1 MDRSILRVVSLASI
15 LLLAACGGEAAP
27 TPTPTPTP
35 AATGAL
41 GHIAFRAYVDG
52 NADIYVINADG
63 SNQTRLTDGQEFGTM
78 PRWSPD
84 GSKIAFVSI
93 RGANWDI
100 YVMDADGSNQT
111 RLTDSPGID
120 EAPVWSPDGS
130 KIAFVSIR
138 SGTHE
143 IYLMDALGS
152 NQTRITTPTPPHD
165 PTYNSAW
172 AERLTPIWSPDGSE
186 IVFTSVR
193 DGNQADIYVMEA
205 DGSNEVRITT
215 NPASDSNPTWSPDG
229 SKIAFVS
236 NRRDQITAIY
246 VMDADGS
253 NQTLLTHFPAPP
265 ATVNRPLCCPAW
277 SPAR

>member
-1 MDRSILRVVSLASI
+1 MLLPIRGDDSESSVKTFLFLVVSLASI

-63 SNQTRLTDGQEFGTM
+63 SNQTRLTDDQEFSTM

-84 GSKIAFVSI
+84 GSKIAFVS
-93 RGANWDI
+93 N
-100 YVMDADGSNQT
+100 
-111 RLTDSPGID
+111 RLG
-120 EAPVWSPDGS
+120 
-130 KIAFVSIR
+130 
-138 SGTHE
+138 
-143 IYLMDALGS
+143 
-152 NQTRITTPTPPHD
+152 
-165 PTYNSAW
+165 
-172 AERLTPIWSPDGSE
+172 
-186 IVFTSVR
+186 
-193 DGNQADIYVMEA
+193 
-205 DGSNEVRITT
+205 
-215 NPASDSNPTWSPDG
+215 
-229 SKIAFVS
+229 
-236 NRRDQITAIY
+236 QITAIY